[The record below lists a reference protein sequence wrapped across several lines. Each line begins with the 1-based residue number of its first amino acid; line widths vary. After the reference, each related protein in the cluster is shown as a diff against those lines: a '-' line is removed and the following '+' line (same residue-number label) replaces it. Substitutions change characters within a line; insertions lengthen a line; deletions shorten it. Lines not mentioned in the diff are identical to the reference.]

1 MSRDT
6 RLWMYRKGEAR
17 LFEHPDHV
25 PKDQDWRRF
34 PVENRDDCG
43 AMGAPAP
50 AAPFS
55 QQASELLS
63 QEEKLDRMSR
73 QRLMQVAADCGVRFE
88 IGWSK
93 AQMKQA
99 IIEVLHDNH
108 A

>member
-1 MSRDT
+1 MSGDT

-25 PKDQDWRRF
+25 PANEDWRRF
-34 PVENRDDCG
+34 PGESETGDGD
-43 AMGAPAP
+43 AAP
-50 AAPFS
+50 AAV
-55 QQASELLS
+55 ASATGQGAKLS

-73 QRLMQVAADCGVRFE
+73 QRLMQVAADIGLRFD
-88 IGWSK
+88 IGWKK
-93 AQMKQA
+93 AQLKQA